1 MWAAMNGRTL
11 LLSALLVAVV
21 SAAGTT
27 WILHDKLTANS
38 AKPVDPEAVSR
49 VSDRLSVLENAAAA
63 AQSSA
68 EDLRRRLAAAEERL
82 TRSESARPADRSGG
96 IAGAGSDGTET
107 PAAAA
112 GSDRPAGGAALD
124 LQSALAKLSDKSLD
138 DVARAQLW
146 KDIAK
151 AGLLDGV
158 LADLE
163 AKAKA
168 DKQNPTAQVLLA
180 EACIA
185 KIQDVGNGPLA
196 GVYGNKA
203 DKAYDTALAADPEHW
218 DARFGKAIALSFW
231 PPIMG
236 KQPEAIRQFET
247 LLGQQEKRPTSPEYV
262 DTYLLLGNLYAQ
274 SGNAAKA
281 AEIWRKGATLFPD
294 HAGLKEKLAGG
305 R

>member
-11 LLSALLVAVV
+11 LLSALFVAVV
-21 SAAGTT
+21 AAAGTS
-27 WILHDKLTANS
+27 WILQERMAASS
-38 AKPVDPEAVSR
+38 AKPLDPEAVSR
-49 VSDRLSVLENAAAA
+49 LSERLAMIENGAAA
-63 AQSSA
+63 AQASA

-82 TRSESARPADRSGG
+82 SRAESARPAERAGSASSGG
-96 IAGAGSDGTET
+96 VDGQET
-107 PAAAA
+107 PAAAGGNRPGA
-112 GSDRPAGGAALD
+112 GAPLD
-124 LQSALAKLSDKSLD
+124 LQSALAKLGDKSMD
-138 DVARAQLW
+138 DVTRAQLW

-151 AGLLDGV
+151 AGLLDAV

-168 DKQNPTAQVLLA
+168 DKQNPQAQVAFA

-185 KIQDVGNGPLA
+185 KIQEGVSGPLA

-218 DARFGKAIALSFW
+218 EARFGKAISLSFW

-247 LLGQQEKRPTSPEYV
+247 LLGQQEKRPTSPEFV
-262 DTYLLLGNLYAQ
+262 NTYLLLGNLYAQ
-274 SGNAAKA
+274 SGKADKA
-281 AEIWRKGATLFPD
+281 AEIWKKGAALFPD